1 MPITEAA
8 HLSVESY
15 SSDTP
20 DHRNPA
26 CSRDFGSAID
36 SMPTPSTSMSF
47 LGPIGSRHEVTTQ
60 MITRREAVRLMG
72 SVSIGAWHA
81 ATQVGLNF
89 VLSPRAV
96 ATKLETAPRLA
107 FGAPK
112 SAERLA
118 LIEAFLKRSEGLQNK
133 FEAREHKSDWV
144 MPYRLFHP
152 ETIRKAPLVLYLHGS
167 GGLGDD
173 NLKQLSL
180 GNRFGTRVW
189 LLPENQKRFPCY
201 VLVPQTD
208 RGWIRYDFSQQPAK
222 ELPGFGDGARLAL
235 EIVEGLRG
243 EFHIDERR
251 MYIAGN
257 PMGGA
262 GVWNVLAN
270 RPNFFAA
277 AVICCGGESPDD
289 GTGSAAT
296 PLWVFHGDRDE
307 VVPVSSSRDRIA
319 ARRRVGGHPIYT
331 EYAGVDHDGANRLAF
346 TEPELPKWVF
356 SQRRR

>member
-1 MPITEAA
+1 
-8 HLSVESY
+8 
-15 SSDTP
+15 
-20 DHRNPA
+20 
-26 CSRDFGSAID
+26 
-36 SMPTPSTSMSF
+36 MSL
-47 LGPIGSRHEVTTQ
+47 LGPIASGHEITTQ
-60 MITRREAVRLMG
+60 MITRREAVRLLG
-72 SVSIGAWHA
+72 SASAGAWYA
-81 ATQVGLNF
+81 ANQTGLNF
-89 VLSPRAV
+89 VLSPTAV
-96 ATKLETAPRLA
+96 ATKLDTTPRLA
-107 FGAPK
+107 PGAPR
-112 SAERLA
+112 SHERLA
-118 LIEAFLKRSEGLQNK
+118 LIDAFLKRSEGLQNK

-152 ETIRKAPLVLYLHGS
+152 ETTRKAPLVLYLHGS

-189 LLPENQKRFPCY
+189 LLPENQKR
-201 VLVPQTD
+201 VAPQTD

-251 MYIAGN
+251 IYIAGN
-257 PMGGA
+257 SMGGA

-289 GTGSAAT
+289 GAGSAAT
-296 PLWVFHGDRDE
+296 PLWDFHGDADE
-307 VVPVSSSRDRIA
+307 VVPVFSSRDRIA

-356 SQRRR
+356 FQRRA